1 MSGPSSAHARRVTD
15 WDQSWCWSLST
26 IQETCCWCTIIN
38 ALCIWKCLICCRFAE
53 LRQSLE
59 LYGLDPR
66 IKLKPARTGLESSR
80 FESSNFRVLVDEVKN
95 KHMEGQKMSSWLI
108 LRAVEELIK
117 IHAPE
122 KWAKSFLTE
131 LVQAKKHKGE
141 NVGIIAQYLCE

>member
-1 MSGPSSAHARRVTD
+1 MIA
-15 WDQSWCWSLST
+15 CF
-26 IQETCCWCTIIN
+26 TCCR
-38 ALCIWKCLICCRFAE
+38 LAE

-80 FESSNFRVLVDEVKN
+80 FESSNFRMLVDEVKRSRS
-95 KHMEGQKMSSWLI
+95 KGMEGMKMSSWLI

-131 LVQAKKHKGE
+131 LVQAKQHKDG
-141 NVGIIAQYLCE
+141 NVGKTAQYLCK